1 MLTPRSRW
9 VAASGGLF
17 LAAFTG
23 WLLFD
28 LGGPAANSVGAD
40 VGAIVF
46 SVFATGCAFAAAMR
60 VQGRQRSAWI
70 CMAVGF
76 AGWVVGDTLWANA
89 NLAEHTGPRD
99 ATLADLGYL
108 MLPLATCAA
117 ALFSPNSRHPRA
129 GLRLVLD
136 GLIVA
141 TSTFLVLWSLL
152 LRDLF
157 ADPSSSGLQFALSV
171 AYPFTDLVMITIA
184 LMLLAKGINGFRR
197 PLILITTGLLI
208 IGVADVA
215 YVHLAANDRA
225 TTDPVLIAWATG
237 MFLAGLAGLSAQPRV
252 VPIAAR
258 LRPPTKLSLWAPY
271 LPVPFAI
278 VLGAR
283 ELWPTVGYA
292 GPILVAGLLLILAA
306 LIRQFLLLDENRSL
320 LVEVTDIALRDPVTG
335 LANRALFNDRLTHTM
350 QLRVRKAVPVAVL
363 IADLNDFKLVN
374 DSLGHPFGDL
384 LLHAVG
390 DRIQENVREWDTVAR
405 VGGDEF
411 AVLIEDSSETVHA
424 VARKVVE
431 SFDEPFV
438 VDGRELYVRLS
449 VGLATAPATGD
460 ADDTADELF
469 KRADLA
475 MYSAKRDHAT
485 GVRTFTPDMRLQAT
499 HLPLPSRRAR
509 TGRRDGVAR
518 IQLINDLRRAIDER
532 ELTLVYQPKVSL
544 ETDAVV
550 GVEALVRWPHPNL
563 GILEPADFLPL
574 VRQNGLM
581 EAVTDVVLARALE
594 DAAGWYAAGVH
605 IPVAVNLSAPS
616 LNDESTPD
624 RIGVALARQGLTAD
638 ALSVEITEDL
648 LLASVTRARTVLE
661 RLRQSGI
668 RVAIDDFGS
677 GYSTMTYLHK
687 LPIDELKLDRH
698 FVAPIL
704 HDERAAAIVRSV
716 IELADTFGL
725 SSVAEG
731 VETKVVADRLREY
744 GCDLAQGHYFS
755 PPVPAQAVRLGM
767 WGPPL
772 DERRVSPAAAVRP
785 SGA

>member
-17 LAAFTG
+17 LAAFAG

-28 LGGPAANSVGAD
+28 LGGRQANSVGAD

-46 SVFATGCAFAAAMR
+46 SVFATACAFTAAMR
-60 VQGRQRSAWI
+60 VHGRPRAAWM
-70 CMAVGF
+70 CLAVGF
-76 AGWVVGDTLWANA
+76 AGWVVGDTIWAWANVTDR
-89 NLAEHTGPRD
+89 TGPRD
-99 ATLADLGYL
+99 PTLADLGYL
-108 MLPLATCAA
+108 MLPLAACVA
-117 ALFSPNSRHPRA
+117 ALFSPMGRHPRA

-157 ADPSSSGLQFALSV
+157 ADSSSSGLQFALSV
-171 AYPFTDLVMITIA
+171 AYPFTDLIMIVIA
-184 LMLLAKGINGFRR
+184 LMLLAKGLNGFRR
-197 PLILITTGLLI
+197 PLVLLAAGLLI
-208 IGVADVA
+208 IGVADTV
-215 YVHLAANDRA
+215 YVHLAANERA
-225 TTDPVLIAWATG
+225 TTDPVLIAWASG
-237 MFLAGLAGLSAQPRV
+237 LFLAGLSGLSVQPRL

-258 LRPPTKLSLWAPY
+258 PRPPTKLSVWLPY
-271 LPVPFAI
+271 LAIPFAI
-278 VLGAR
+278 AVGAR
-283 ELWPTVGYA
+283 DLWPTVANA
-292 GPILVAGLLLILAA
+292 GPVLIAGLVLIVAA
-306 LIRQFLLLDENRSL
+306 LIRQFLLLEENRSL
-320 LVEVTDIALRDPVTG
+320 LVTLADIALRDPITG
-335 LANRALFNDRLTHTM
+335 LANRALFNDRLTHAM
-350 QLRVRKAVPVAVL
+350 QLRVRNAAPVAVL
-363 IADLNDFKLVN
+363 LADIDDFKLVN
-374 DSLGHPFGDL
+374 DSLGHPVGDL

-390 DRIQENVREWDTVAR
+390 DRIQENVRAWDTVAR
-405 VGGDEF
+405 LGGDEF
-411 AVLIEDSSETVHA
+411 AVLLEDSAETVHA

-431 SFDEPFV
+431 AFAEPFV
-438 VDGRELYVRLS
+438 IDGRELYVRPS

-460 ADDTADELF
+460 ADLTADELF

-475 MYSAKRDHAT
+475 MYSAKRDHAA

-518 IQLINDLRRAIDER
+518 IQLIGDLRRAIDEH
-532 ELTLVYQPKVSL
+532 ELTLLYQPKVNL
-544 ETDAVV
+544 ETYAVV
-550 GVEALVRWPHPNL
+550 GVEALVRWPHPDL
-563 GILEPADFLPL
+563 GTLEPADFLPL
-574 VRQNGLM
+574 VRQSGLM
-581 EAVTDVVLARALE
+581 EAVTDVVLERALE
-594 DAAGWYAAGVH
+594 DAASWYSDGVH
-605 IPVAVNLSAPS
+605 MPVAVNLSAPS
-616 LNDESTPD
+616 LDDESTPD
-624 RIGVALARQGLTAD
+624 RIRVALERHGLTAD

-648 LLASVTRARTVLE
+648 LLASFARARTVLD

-677 GYSTMTYLHK
+677 GYSTMTYLHE
-687 LPIDELKLDRH
+687 LSIDELKLDRH

-716 IELADTFGL
+716 IELAATFGL
-725 SSVAEG
+725 TSVGEG
-731 VETKVVADRLREY
+731 VETKAVADRLREY

-755 PPVPAQAVRLGM
+755 PPVSAKSVRLGL

-772 DERRVSPAAAVRP
+772 DERRVSPAGAVRP